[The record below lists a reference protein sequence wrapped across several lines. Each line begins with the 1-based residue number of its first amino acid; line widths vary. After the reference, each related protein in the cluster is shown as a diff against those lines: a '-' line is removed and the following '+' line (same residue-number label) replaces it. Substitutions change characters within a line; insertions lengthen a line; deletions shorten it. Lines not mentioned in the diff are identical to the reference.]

1 MAETKTRY
9 VFITGGVVS
18 SLGKGITAASLGRIL
33 KSRGLRVAVIKLDP
47 YINVDPGTMS
57 PFQHGEV
64 FVTEDGSETDLDL
77 GHYERFIDENT
88 SSLSNATAGAI
99 YDSVIRRER
108 RGEYLGSTVQVIPH
122 ITDEIKRRVT
132 RVSEAEAVDVVLVE
146 IGGTVG
152 DIEGLPF
159 LEAIRQFAIEAGRDN
174 VLFIHA
180 TLVPYIKAA
189 QELKTKPT
197 QQSIAKLRE
206 IGIAPHIIL
215 ARTEHPL
222 DLDVREKISLFG
234 NVPIEQVVEVRD
246 VKHSIYEVPLK
257 LHEERLDDTVC
268 NLLHLNTQQPDLTK
282 WRQFVQ
288 RVIHPTHHVRIGVV
302 GKYIELQDAYKSI
315 YEALTHAGAAK
326 DARVDIVRV
335 DAEAIEKAGP
345 DIYLNGLQGILIP
358 GGFGDRGT
366 EGKIAA
372 TRYAREQGIPFFGIC
387 LGMQIAVIEF
397 ARDVCGL
404 KEATSTEFDKGTT
417 HPVISMMEE
426 QKKVKQL
433 GGTMRL
439 GNWVTELVPGSK
451 AHELY
456 GSDVINERHRHRFE
470 VNDDYKDQ
478 LESHGMKI
486 SGTSQKGGLAEMI
499 ELPDHPFFVACQ
511 FHPEFKSKPNDPHP
525 IFRGFVKASLAHH
538 GLPEVHC

>member
-1 MAETKTRY
+1 MKY
-9 VFITGGVVS
+9 IFVTGGVVS
-18 SLGKGITAASLGRIL
+18 SLGKGLAASSLATL
-33 KSRGLRVAVIKLDP
+33 LELRGLKVIMQKFDP
-47 YINVDPGTMS
+47 YLNIDPGTMN
-57 PFQHGEV
+57 PYEHGEV
-64 FVTEDGSETDLDL
+64 YVLDDGAETDLDL
-77 GHYERFIDENT
+77 GHYERFTHTNLSRLNNLT
-88 SSLSNATAGAI
+88 SGQVYQTVLEKERAGL
-99 YDSVIRRER
+99 YQGR
-108 RGEYLGSTVQVIPH
+108 TVQVIPH
-122 ITDEIKRRVT
+122 VTNEIKARIKEV
-132 RVSEAEAVDVVLVE
+132 AQKMQGDVIITE

-159 LEAIRQFAIEAGRDN
+159 LEAIRQFGHEHGPEN

-206 IGIAPHIIL
+206 IGIAPQIIL
-215 ARTEHPL
+215 ARTEQPL
-222 DLDVREKISLFG
+222 ELEVREKISLFG

-268 NLLHLNTQQPDLTK
+268 KILHLTTPQPDLSK

-288 RVIHPTHHVRIGVV
+288 HIIHPSHHVRIGVV

-315 YEALTHAGAAK
+315 YEALTHAGADNDTK
-326 DARVDIVRV
+326 VDIIRL

-345 DIYLNGLQGILIP
+345 EQYLTGLQGILIP

-372 TRYAREQGIPFFGIC
+372 TRYARTQGIPFFGIC

-404 KEATSTEFDKGTT
+404 KEATSTEFDKSTL

-426 QKKVKQL
+426 QKKIRQL

-439 GNWVTELVPGSK
+439 GAWVTDLMPGTK
-451 AHELY
+451 ARELY
-456 GSDVINERHRHRFE
+456 HSETITERHRHRYE
-470 VNDDYKDQ
+470 VNDDYKD
-478 LESHGMKI
+478 LLTENGMII
-486 SGTSQKGGLAEMI
+486 SGISPKGGLTEMI
-499 ELPDHPFFVACQ
+499 ELKDHPFFVACQ
-511 FHPEFKSKPNDPHP
+511 FHPEFNSKPNDPHP
-525 IFRGFVKASLAHH
+525 IFNGFVAAALTHH
-538 GLPEVHC
+538 LKPHHLG